1 MKVIEI
7 TNHRTGSS
15 QIKQLNIKLERFCRA
30 EGWPPK
36 NLKDLLWIWLN
47 FFDWLKH
54 IFLPL
59 VKTAK
64 KPINPNQS
72 CQQKAKVLTVIWC
85 LQTDFL
91 VLFPLYWRILL
102 KNYFWVQLKL
112 VSPVLI
118 SFLQELPLLWQMFL
132 LAVFWNGKV

>member
-1 MKVIEI
+1 MKVIET
-7 TNHRTGSS
+7 TNLRTGSS

-30 EGWPPK
+30 KGWPPK
-36 NLKDLLWIWLN
+36 NLKDLLWNWSKFFWLVETHLLH
-47 FFDWLKH
+47 WLK
-54 IFLPL
+54 LQ
-59 VKTAK
+59 
-64 KPINPNQS
+64 KPINPTQS

-132 LAVFWNGKV
+132 LAVFWNGKI